1 MAIVFEIFAI
11 QLEER
16 TLTCKTVSNG
26 IWICI
31 NSKSILWTVCATLCI
46 TSVNSLYSLLQDTP
60 VVSAVPISI
69 TSSANHILIF
79 CWGTTPTPILRQYG
93 FGGLGTGWHITCL
106 GQTVTMTDSGMN
118 RTMITSPRNFTRRSG
133 TGELS
138 LFWNY
143 QTCSCWGHLC
153 HHFSE
158 PTMMNTANTKQSQT
172 REVIV
177 KRFQMTLFKHLD
189 PSGPDLPTP
198 AFISY
203 VSQ

>member
-1 MAIVFEIFAI
+1 MWNFIYH
-11 QLEER
+11 LR
-16 TLTCKTVSNG
+16 
-26 IWICI
+26 
-31 NSKSILWTVCATLCI
+31 
-46 TSVNSLYSLLQDTP
+46 VNSLYSLLQDTP
-60 VVSAVPISI
+60 VVSAFPISI

-93 FGGLGTGWHITCL
+93 FGGLGIGWHITCL

-118 RTMITSPRNFTRRSG
+118 RTMTTSPRNFTRRSG
-133 TGELS
+133 RGELS

-143 QTCSCWGHLC
+143 QTCSCLGHLC

-158 PTMMNTANTKQSQT
+158 PTMVNTANTKQSQR

-189 PSGPDLPTP
+189 PPGPDLPTP